1 MPKGK
6 PKRKTKRKYTKKAQF
21 INENNIKIVV
31 NSEPKKT
38 RRRRRRRPKASID
51 RVNNLRMNNQL
62 KPLLNNYPL
71 SKQMFHQDKLT
82 TDGLKESNIK
92 TTEALKQL
100 TNFMTTNMGRRKS
113 YPSLEDKEEEYD
125 GSPFVDEIEDNEDM
139 KQLEDGSVDDDEK
152 VPSTS
157 RQSQSKHELEFYPSN
172 NEGVDASIIEAE
184 NKWIEISTGKTT
196 RDKMTKFL
204 RKKENSK
211 LRKNLYEKA
220 MVSSSKGR
228 TKKRDEQIMVIL
240 EDVPSLKGAHL
251 KKENKK

>member
-38 RRRRRRRPKASID
+38 RRRRRRRRPKASID
-51 RVNNLRMNNQL
+51 RVNNLNMNNQL

-113 YPSLEDKEEEYD
+113 YPSLEDKEEEY
-125 GSPFVDEIEDNEDM
+125 EDM
-139 KQLEDGSVDDDEK
+139 KQLEDGKVDDDDEK
-152 VPSTS
+152 VMLTPTPKQREQAFFTPSPEES
-157 RQSQSKHELEFYPSN
+157 D
-172 NEGVDASIIEAE
+172 NEEVDT
-184 NKWIEISTGKTT
+184 NQIEIENLWKDILIGKQNRTHY
-196 RDKMTKFL
+196 RRRLESNAEL
-204 RKKENSK
+204 RKAVYN
-211 LRKNLYEKA
+211 KA
-220 MVSSSKGR
+220 MKGSSKNR
-228 TKKRDEQIMVIL
+228 TTDRGQQINVIL
-240 EDVPSLKGAHL
+240 KSLASQQGAHFI
-251 KKENKK
+251 KK